1 MPERALRCYTQ
12 HWHWS
17 ASAGLPA
24 GTAVLSADQCRPAGR
39 HCSAQCRPVPA
50 CRPALQCPVPPV
62 PPSTSP
68 RRSKIGSKSLQ
79 EGSRWATCGAKSS
92 NVYVEGS
99 FELLG
104 KINGEKTCLW
114 VLLAHYVTVQCR
126 PVLAWRPALQC
137 PVPASAQCRPVPA
150 SRPCC
155 SAQCRPSGP
164 NWPPVPS
171 AQWHCLRRGTANPT
185 PGVSARGCD

>member
-1 MPERALRCYTQ
+1 MTQTLLPTPPEAQRVPERALRCYTQ
-12 HWHWS
+12 RWHCSTS
-17 ASAGLPA
+17 AIATHGTPVPSAI
-24 GTAVLSADQCRPAGR
+24 QCRPISR
-39 HCSAQCRPVPA
+39 HSSAQCQQVA
-50 CRPALQCPVPPV
+50 AWRPALQCPVPP
-62 PPSTSP
+62 STLP
-68 RRSKIGSKSLQ
+68 RRSRIDSKLLQ

-137 PVPASAQCRPVPA
+137 PVPASAGLA
-150 SRPCC
+150 
-155 SAQCRPSGP
+155 AGAA
-164 NWPPVPS
+164 VPS
-171 AQWHCLRRGTANPT
+171 VGPPGRTGLQFPVHSGTVCAV
-185 PGVSARGCD
+185 GASAAA